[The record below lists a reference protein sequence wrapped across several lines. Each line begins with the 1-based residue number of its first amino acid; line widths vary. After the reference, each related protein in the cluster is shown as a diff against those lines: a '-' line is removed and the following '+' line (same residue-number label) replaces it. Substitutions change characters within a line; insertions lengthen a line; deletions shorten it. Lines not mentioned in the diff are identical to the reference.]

1 MSSGDDTAAPQPAS
15 GATAAQGGQGSF
27 HTGGVASAGGAAA
40 APEGGGYREKEP
52 APSYDGLSPE
62 TTFRQ
67 YEKNIR
73 LWQFESE
80 IPARKQG
87 VKMMRSLSG
96 LARLAVDDMEFDE
109 IACESGAKNVLA
121 KLREYFLPHL
131 EVSLPR
137 AFEAAVYGN
146 ARSVKESFAE
156 YVQRMDRAFT
166 HLSKEGVDL
175 PRGATGYI
183 MYRQASL
190 SEAQDQRVLTWC
202 EGSYNREDIIKALR
216 RLDKVI
222 KDGSKGSR
230 ASYVQDNV
238 EAFAVEEEIQE
249 EEESEGGEHIF
260 LADGD
265 LDQVYDEGE
274 VKEALASYR
283 ETRQALKAQRT
294 NRGFFPT
301 GFKKDGFKGYGKG
314 KSKGKKK
321 VHIEQL
327 KLRSRCWNCGAVGH
341 WSEECKLPRTSSS
354 KGPTS
359 SSGASSQTGFY
370 VASSNA
376 ENNELGEGLEVED
389 REIQNRNFW
398 LRAFVEENRYQ
409 VATSEDATNS
419 ASSWAYKERR
429 DGREAAGSFCG
440 IVTKP
445 SQGIVDTAAEGGLIG
460 SVALQRH
467 EEELR
472 SYGLKCKWIPKV
484 SSAKGVGGSAKVVGV
499 TLIPLGIGKVNGI
512 LEATVVEGEV
522 PLLLPVRM
530 LKALGA
536 VIDLQNDTMK
546 LMSHNVTVQLE
557 TMASG
562 HVAVDVTQFADG
574 KFQAP
579 HEVGSHEE
587 FHLPPCHNSAMLAQ
601 LKSDNLNSK
610 ASSTSGHVHF
620 LKSNGVA
627 DREASSGSSAWGTR
641 AAVGPAAGASREAC
655 PSELAGY
662 HGQSDHIG
670 HFGGPSRCSKRL
682 VSFAIG
688 AVAVLGTR
696 GDCEHYRGRLLPDH
710 SRGKTIGTAEECY
723 YIPYGGGK
731 CMHPPQ
737 EGVEGW
743 GQRFCELRGVQAMP
757 LQVGMPLPS
766 SGSSKAT
773 EARCGPLEQ
782 EDSRKDA
789 DLECD
794 GGRRGGV
801 EGEGFGACN
810 AAGFDGSFEQ
820 RGAEEVGVGAEEH
833 ETGGKRERAKAR
845 EDDADG
851 DGRPTTA
858 DASSAANSEGTDGAN
873 GEDVTDGGRTEN
885 TVCEDSGQSQHSR
898 RSTVQLRGNGRKIGG
913 EERRTEEREVLL
925 QVPSEEVRVLSMG
938 SRGDSNEEQERKT
951 PVRDGE
957 LGGSVSGLPIHSD
970 SKSAVGWGTLRRDEE
985 SVWCSCTTKKAQL
998 WAKTEQRRTQLGEE
1012 GGLQV
1017 MLGYRRWSQELG
1029 EWEDREGY
1037 VEVEPGSHLQV
1048 RTRMSDR
1055 LCREAWFEELKETS
1069 FKRPE
1074 RRKVE
1079 RALERIEKS
1088 GQGIERVKSEENYKV
1103 DVSEVYSPP
1112 RMVEEARRQ
1121 RMRGGTSFDL
1131 TNGWDLTDEE
1141 SQKKMW
1147 KALIEEDPWLIVL
1160 SPPCTAFSKLQLWN
1174 FPRMKRKKVIQMLQ
1188 LGVAHLELVCE
1199 IIKWQINRG
1208 GYVVFEH
1215 PRGASSWEQECIQ
1228 EVLRME
1234 GMMLVECDM
1243 CEFGLNV
1250 TGEGLNKKPTTL
1262 ATNSPCIAKK
1272 MARKCKKDHF
1282 HVPLLHGLAKKAQ
1295 EYTPKFCEEM
1305 MAGFKE
1311 QIKSDKVTPGR
1322 HQVFLAEEV
1331 FAEEDEEEDLE
1342 EALDREIEEEEEIA
1356 IASQRHGEAP
1366 QGRAVSQAEKNAVMK
1381 LHKNVGHPNKKE
1393 LIRFMRAARVKGDVI
1408 KWTKDE
1414 FNCPTCEA
1422 KAQPK
1427 VARSTTIPRS
1437 YQPNRVV
1444 GLDLVFIPDVG
1455 GGKKAFP
1462 ALSVVDWGT
1471 NFQVVQRIAGKH
1483 PKEVWHTFLDYWS
1496 RVFGLPEVIV
1506 TDPGREFL
1514 AEFVQLATQSGVV
1527 VHQTAARAP

>member
-1 MSSGDDTAAPQPAS
+1 MSDGEDSAAPQLAS

-27 HTGGVASAGGAAA
+27 HTGGVASASGAVA
-40 APEGGGYREKEP
+40 APEGGGYRDKEP

-202 EGSYNREDIIKALR
+202 EGSYSREDVIKALR

-222 KDGSKGSR
+222 KDGSKSSR

-294 NRGFFPT
+294 NRGFFPN

-370 VASSNA
+370 VASSGL
-376 ENNELGEGLEVED
+376 ENNDLGEEVDVED
-389 REIQNRNFW
+389 RATQNRNFW
-398 LRAFVEENRYQ
+398 LRAFVEENRNQ
-409 VATSEDATNS
+409 VANSEAATNS

-429 DGREAAGSFCG
+429 EDREAAGNFCG

-460 SVALQRH
+460 HVALQRH

-472 SYGLKCKWIPKV
+472 RFGLKCKWIPKI
-484 SSAKGVGGSAKVVGV
+484 SSAKGVGGSAKVIGV
-499 TLIPLGIGKVNGI
+499 TLIPLGVGKINGI

-530 LKALGA
+530 LKTLGA
-536 VIDLQNDTMK
+536 VIDLKTDTMK
-546 LMSHNVTVQLE
+546 LMNHDVTVQLE
-557 TMASG
+557 TMVSG

-574 KFQAP
+574 KFQVP
-579 HEVGSHEE
+579 HEAGSHDE
-587 FHLPPCHNSAMLAQ
+587 FHLHQCHHSAMLAQ
-601 LKSDNLNSK
+601 LMGDNLNSK
-610 ASSTSGHVHF
+610 ASSTSDHAHF
-620 LKSNGVA
+620 LKSNGIA
-627 DREASSGSSAWGTR
+627 DREASSGGSAWSTR
-641 AAVGPAAGASREAC
+641 AAVDSATSASGKAC
-655 PSELAGY
+655 SAELEGY
-662 HGQSDHIG
+662 HGQSDHTG
-670 HFGGPSRCSKRL
+670 HPGVSSRCSKRL

-688 AVAVLGTR
+688 AVAVIGTR
-696 GDCEHYRGRLLPDH
+696 GDCEHHRGCLLPDH
-710 SRGKTIGTAEECY
+710 SRGKTIDPIEECY
-723 YIPYGGGK
+723 YVPYGGSK
-731 CMHPPQ
+731 YMHPPQ
-737 EGVEGW
+737 ERVEGW

-757 LQVGMPLPS
+757 LQVGVSLPS
-766 SGSSKAT
+766 GRSSKTT
-773 EARCGPLEQ
+773 ETGCGPLEQ
-782 EDSRKDA
+782 EDSRKVA
-789 DLECD
+789 DFQCD
-794 GGRRGGV
+794 GGRRGRE
-801 EGEGFGACN
+801 EGEGSGVRNDAVFNGIIK
-810 AAGFDGSFEQ
+810 Q
-820 RGAEEVGVGAEEH
+820 RGAEEVGVGVEEH
-833 ETGGKRERAKAR
+833 EARGKRERAQAR

-851 DGRPTTA
+851 DGRPTAA
-858 DASSAANSEGTDGAN
+858 DARGAANPEGTDGAD
-873 GEDVTDGGRTEN
+873 GEDVTDGGGTEN
-885 TVCEDSGQSQHSR
+885 TICEVGNQPQHSR
-898 RSTVQLRGNGRKIGG
+898 RSTVQLRGQCRETDG
-913 EERRTEEREVLL
+913 EEGRTETREVLL
-925 QVPSEEVRVLSMG
+925 QVPSEEMPVLSMG
-938 SRGDSNEEQERKT
+938 SRRNSNEDQERTT
-951 PVRDGE
+951 PIRDGE
-957 LGGSVSGLPIHSD
+957 LGGAVSGVTIHSD
-970 SKSAVGWGTLRRDEE
+970 SEFAVGWGTLRRDEE
-985 SVWCSCTTKKAQL
+985 SVWCSCATKKAQL
-998 WAKTEQRRTQLGEE
+998 WAKTEQRRTQRGEE

-1017 MLGYRRWSQELG
+1017 LMGYRKWSQDLG
-1029 EWEDREGY
+1029 DWEEQEGY

-1055 LCREAWFEELKETS
+1055 LCREAWFEEMKETS

-1074 RRKVE
+1074 RRRVE
-1079 RALERIEKS
+1079 RALERMEKVD
-1088 GQGIERVKSEENYKV
+1088 QGIKKQNQEDNYQV

-1121 RMRGGTSFDL
+1121 KMTGGSSFDL
-1131 TNGWDLTDEE
+1131 TNGWDLTDKE
-1141 SQKKMW
+1141 SKEKMW
-1147 KALIEEDPWLIVL
+1147 KALMEEDPWLIVL

-1188 LGVAHLELVCE
+1188 LGVTHLELVCE
-1199 IIKWQINRG
+1199 IIKWQVNRG

-1215 PRGASSWEQECIQ
+1215 PRGASSWEQNCIQ
-1228 EVLRME
+1228 EILRLE
-1234 GMMLVECDM
+1234 GMRLVECDM
-1243 CEFGLNV
+1243 CV
-1250 TGEGLNKKPTTL
+1250 
-1262 ATNSPCIAKK
+1262 
-1272 MARKCKKDHF
+1272 R
-1282 HVPLLHGLAKKAQ
+1282 
-1295 EYTPKFCEEM
+1295 
-1305 MAGFKE
+1305 
-1311 QIKSDKVTPGR
+1311 
-1322 HQVFLAEEV
+1322 AECHRRR
-1331 FAEEDEEEDLE
+1331 AE
-1342 EALDREIEEEEEIA
+1342 
-1356 IASQRHGEAP
+1356 
-1366 QGRAVSQAEKNAVMK
+1366 
-1381 LHKNVGHPNKKE
+1381 
-1393 LIRFMRAARVKGDVI
+1393 
-1408 KWTKDE
+1408 
-1414 FNCPTCEA
+1414 
-1422 KAQPK
+1422 
-1427 VARSTTIPRS
+1427 
-1437 YQPNRVV
+1437 
-1444 GLDLVFIPDVG
+1444 
-1455 GGKKAFP
+1455 
-1462 ALSVVDWGT
+1462 
-1471 NFQVVQRIAGKH
+1471 
-1483 PKEVWHTFLDYWS
+1483 
-1496 RVFGLPEVIV
+1496 
-1506 TDPGREFL
+1506 
-1514 AEFVQLATQSGVV
+1514 
-1527 VHQTAARAP
+1527 